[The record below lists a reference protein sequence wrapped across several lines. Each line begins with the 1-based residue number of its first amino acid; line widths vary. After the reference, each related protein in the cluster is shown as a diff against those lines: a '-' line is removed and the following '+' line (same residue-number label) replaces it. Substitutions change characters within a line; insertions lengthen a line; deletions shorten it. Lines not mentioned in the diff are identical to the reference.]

1 MLIPHFR
8 PRRAPHPGAP
18 PPFFGLG
25 IQGRLCYQCRHVHT
39 NFRPKNGTSM
49 KLRNLALALL
59 CIFQLATAPA
69 FGADAP
75 STEPQSWRL
84 LADRTAASHDNKYI
98 EAFGNVVLERGTD
111 YIRAE
116 YARYYQT
123 TKWVF
128 LKGDV
133 EARFQ
138 GDFLKAEEAEFD
150 LDTNTG
156 WLKNGQVFMEDPHMY
171 FEGAILKKTGPET
184 YEFREAT
191 VTVCDG
197 DRPAWSIKSSRGDI
211 TVDGYAHLWGPRFQV
226 LDQPLIFAPYAVIP
240 VKTKRQSGFL
250 LPEIGSS
257 ERLGITYDQPYYQVI
272 DEEQDITLYS
282 HLMTAKGLML
292 GAEYRLVPD
301 IHTKGIFKIDY
312 LYDQE
317 TESQSLYNDN
327 SDMSRTNHSRWWA
340 RGKFDGYLLDP
351 EWNLKFDLDLVSD
364 QDYLREF
371 SRGFS
376 GFNKSR
382 KDFLQYFGRDI
393 EDSDSELRVNRA
405 LLSRNWAHVGF
416 QGLVEYTQN
425 LEYGSNNNL
434 SGKDRD
440 DDPTLQRLPELN
452 LHLYQTQ
459 IPGTP
464 LTMEG
469 SSQFA
474 SFWREFGTT
483 GTRLDLHPMLGLPLH
498 LKYGS
503 VIPKAGIR
511 ATTWFVEKYEGED
524 PQVDGDTSTPTRFLP
539 EFSTTAYTEFSR
551 IFTLTDET
559 DVPADAEDFTWLKLK
574 HAVQPRLEYSYIPFS
589 DQEKY
594 PYFDD
599 IDRIEAEND
608 LTYSLTNVFTC
619 KTGKLLP
626 SPDEQGKSELK
637 LDYLDLARIRF
648 EQSYDIRERTRN
660 NDTEKYPNRPFSDV
674 LTDVTLRLSPW
685 VYLNSRTWFS
695 PYEGD
700 VTEHEH
706 ALSVQYDDVLHAR
719 FSMDF
724 LNEID
729 EYLRQE
735 QERQRIASFGGGFG
749 INKEWSAAFLY
760 RVDWESG
767 TDLEKKITL
776 RYDHQCFSAET
787 SWSQTDDDTRF
798 EFRVILAQLGSLGR

>member
-1 MLIPHFR
+1 
-8 PRRAPHPGAP
+8 
-18 PPFFGLG
+18 
-25 IQGRLCYQCRHVHT
+25 
-39 NFRPKNGTSM
+39 M

-59 CIFQLATAPA
+59 CIFHLSIASA

-75 STEPQSWRL
+75 STEPESWRL
-84 LADRTAASHDNKYI
+84 LADRTSASHDNKYI

-171 FEGAILKKTGPET
+171 FEGAILKRTGPET

-197 DRPAWSIKSSRGDI
+197 ERPAWSIKSSRGDI
-211 TVDGYAHLWGPRFQV
+211 TVDGYAHLWAPRFQV

-272 DEEQDITLYS
+272 DEEQDATLYA

-317 TESQSLYNDN
+317 TENQSLYSDN
-327 SDMSRTNHSRWWA
+327 ADMSRTNHSRWWA

-351 EWNLKFDLDLVSD
+351 DWNFKLDLDLVSD

-371 SRGFS
+371 SQGFS

-393 EDSDSELRVNRA
+393 EDSDSELRINRA
-405 LLSRNWAHVGF
+405 LLSRNWTHIGF
-416 QGLVEYTQN
+416 QGLIEYTQN

-434 SGKDRD
+434 PGKDRD
-440 DDPTLQRLPELN
+440 ADPTLQRLPELN
-452 LHLYQTQ
+452 LNLYQTQ
-459 IPGTP
+459 LLDTP
-464 LTMEG
+464 LTVEG
-469 SSQFA
+469 TSQFA
-474 SFWREFGTT
+474 SFWREYGTT
-483 GTRLDLHPMLGLPLH
+483 GTRVDIHPVLGLPMH
-498 LKYGS
+498 FVYGS
-503 VIPKAGIR
+503 IIPKAGIR
-511 ATTWFVEKYEGED
+511 ATSWFVEKYEGED
-524 PQVDGDTSTPTRFLP
+524 PQVDADTSNPTRFLP
-539 EFSTTAYTEFSR
+539 DFSATAYTEFSR
-551 IFTLTDET
+551 VFTLTEES
-559 DVPADAEDFTWLKLK
+559 DVPDDAGSFSWLKLK

-599 IDRIEAEND
+599 VDRIEAENQ
-608 LTYSLTNVFTC
+608 LTYSLTNIFTG
-619 KTGKLLP
+619 KTGKKQP
-626 SPDEQGKSELK
+626 SPDEQGTTGLQV
-637 LDYLDLARIRF
+637 DYLDLARVRF

-660 NDTEKYPNRPFSDV
+660 NDTDKYPNRPFSDF
-674 LTDVTLRLSPW
+674 LTDVTLEVSPW
-685 VYLNSRTWFS
+685 VHLNSRTWFS
-695 PYEGD
+695 PYEGT

-706 ALSVQYDDVLHAR
+706 AISVRYEDSLYAR
-719 FSMDF
+719 FSLDF

-749 INKEWSAAFLY
+749 INKEWSAAVLY

-767 TDLEKKITL
+767 TDLEKKVTL